1 LVEQKS
7 IYANEH
13 LAHHPK
19 QKLLFFLAQ
28 DMDDTTRA
36 KMRDFVLRLASLRR
50 WLNGPPRFVNI
61 QDEPEDASQGDIP
74 VETLGGYIEIY
85 SALPPWRLPR
95 EIELQHLD
103 EVVALV
109 AALRA
114 FSHEHALV
122 FELELDGT
130 FVGSITNGE
139 MDHLLAE
146 GLLGEWKR
154 QLGA

>member
-1 LVEQKS
+1 MPTNIS
-7 IYANEH
+7 PD
-13 LAHHPK
+13 HPK

-28 DMDDTTRA
+28 DMDDITRA
-36 KMRDFVLRLASLRR
+36 KMRDFVLQLASLRG
-50 WLNGPPRFVNI
+50 WFNGPPRFVNI
-61 QDEPEDASQGDIP
+61 QDEPEDTSQGDIP

-103 EVVALV
+103 EVATLV
-109 AALRA
+109 AALRD